1 MNWLKK
7 AVKKASQVCDDL
19 EERVVPGGMDARM
32 DEFYE
37 NAIPMA
43 KEGYIKAKRW
53 AGRMYRRARNKPVPM
68 ARIDDKGQSV
78 LVRTAKEV

>member
-7 AVKKASQVCDDL
+7 LGERIDAL

-43 KEGYIKAKRW
+43 KEGYVKAKRW
-53 AGRMYRRARNKPVPM
+53 AGRMYRRTRNKPVPM
-68 ARIDDKGQSV
+68 ARVDDKGQSV
-78 LVRTAKEV
+78 LVRTAKDC